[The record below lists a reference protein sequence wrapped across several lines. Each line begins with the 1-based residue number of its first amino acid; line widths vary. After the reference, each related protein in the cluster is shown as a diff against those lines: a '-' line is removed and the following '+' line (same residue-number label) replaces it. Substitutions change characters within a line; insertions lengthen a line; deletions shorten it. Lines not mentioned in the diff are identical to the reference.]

1 MYLEIIKPD
10 AELYKGDVVSVQ
22 VPGANGLFE
31 ILNDHMPIVS
41 TLTEGKVRVI
51 DTNNKTEYF
60 EITGGVIEMNNN
72 IITVLAD

>member
-41 TLTEGKVRVI
+41 TLTAGKVRVI

-72 IITVLAD
+72 TITVLAD

>member
-51 DTNNKTEYF
+51 DTNNKTEFF
-60 EITGGVIEMNNN
+60 EISGGVIEMNNN
-72 IITVLAD
+72 VITVLAD

>member
-1 MYLEIIKPD
+1 MHLEIIKPD
-10 AELYKGDVVSVQ
+10 AELYSGDVVSVQ

-41 TLTEGKVRVI
+41 NLTAGKVRVI
-51 DTNNKTEYF
+51 DTNNQTEYF

-72 IITVLAD
+72 KITVLED

>member
-22 VPGANGLFE
+22 VPGTNGLFE

-41 TLTEGKVRVI
+41 TLTVGKVRVI

-60 EITGGVIEMNNN
+60 EIAGGVIEMNNN
-72 IITVLAD
+72 VITVLAD

>member
-1 MYLEIIKPD
+1 MHLEIIKPD
-10 AELYKGDVVSVQ
+10 AELYSGDVVSVQ

-41 TLTEGKVRVI
+41 NLTAGKVRVI
-51 DTNNKTEYF
+51 DTNNQTEYF

-72 IITVLAD
+72 KITVLAD

>member
-10 AELYKGDVVSVQ
+10 AELFKGDVVSVQ
-22 VPGANGLFE
+22 VPGTNGLFE

-51 DTNNKTEYF
+51 DTNNKTEFF
-60 EITGGVIEMNNN
+60 EINGGVIEMSNNK
-72 IITVLAD
+72 ITVLAD

>member
-41 TLTEGKVRVI
+41 TLTVGKVRVI

-72 IITVLAD
+72 TITVLAD

>member
-72 IITVLAD
+72 VITVLAD

>member
-10 AELYKGDVVSVQ
+10 AELFKGDVVSVQ

-51 DTNNKTEYF
+51 DTNNKTEFF
-60 EITGGVIEMNNN
+60 EINGGVIEMSNNK
-72 IITVLAD
+72 ITVLAD

>member
-22 VPGANGLFE
+22 VPGTNGLFE

-72 IITVLAD
+72 VITVLAD